1 MGTSKFDRLENPPP
15 IRVTDR
21 DMELMQAINDYGGF
35 LTIRHIKRRFFA
47 GLSKRTM
54 ERRLSVLF
62 HNHFLERPSLIQRRH
77 QPIPEAIYW
86 LGWRGI
92 MAVAAL
98 QGIDV
103 PEPKSENNHQ
113 LKQLETELKRNGVY
127 WLREPHWVQLRH
139 DIQVT
144 DVRLNIEEVI
154 KILPNLSIAKWAN
167 EHHFRADYDSVTMNG
182 GKKRGVIP
190 DFYFMLV
197 DEGRKQSSDPEYK
210 AHLLVKVDMA
220 SRDNPRFE
228 REKLQAYAS
237 YIGNQAFIERFDSKV
252 GSWLIITTGKRRMKN
267 MIRQAENIEGEKKK
281 HFFYTTFPML
291 DAANPLTDPIWTR
304 PGSLEP
310 IALIP
315 GDTSGEEKKQLVYQ
329 ATS

>member
-21 DMELMQAINDYGGF
+21 DLELMQAIYDYGGF
-35 LTIRHIKRRFFA
+35 LTNRHIQRLFFA

-54 ERRLSVLF
+54 ERRLSILF
-62 HNHFLERPSLIQRRH
+62 HNHYLERPSLIQRRH

-92 MAVAAL
+92 LAMAAL
-98 QGIDV
+98 QGLEV
-103 PEPKSENNHQ
+103 LEPKSESKHQ
-113 LKQLETELKRNGVY
+113 LKQLETELKRNSIY

-139 DIQVT
+139 DIQVI
-144 DVRLNIEEVI
+144 DVRLEFEKAIQ
-154 KILPNLSIAKWAN
+154 ILPDVKVAKWAN
-167 EHHFRADYDSVTMNG
+167 EHHFRADYDSVAMDT
-182 GKKRGVIP
+182 GKQRGVIP
-190 DFYFMLV
+190 DFYFMLM
-197 DEGRKQSSDPEYK
+197 DEGRRQSGDPEYK
-210 AHLLVKVDMA
+210 AHLLIEVDMA

-237 YIGNQAFIERFDSKV
+237 YIGSQAFVERFGSKV

-267 MIRQAENIEGEKKK
+267 MLRQADNIEAEKKK
-281 HFFYTTFPML
+281 HFFYTTLHML
-291 DAANPLTDPIWTR
+291 GEANPLTDPIWTK
-304 PGSLEP
+304 PGAHEP
-310 IALIP
+310 IALIQSK
-315 GDTSGEEKKQLVYQ
+315 TSAAEEKQLVYQ